1 MKSLRKKKEV
11 KRVKD
16 SSREDQKNIQKLRK
30 EGWEY
35 CSKSE
40 WRKLSGK
47 AKEKAKKKAKESPR
61 PSLQEP
67 TVMGLTQ
74 R

>member
-1 MKSLRKKKEV
+1 LRKKKEV

-16 SSREDQKNIQKLRK
+16 SSREDYQNIQKLRK

-35 CSKSE
+35 CSKSI

-47 AKEKAKKKAKESPR
+47 TKEKAKEKKKESPR

-74 R
+74 HD

>member
-16 SSREDQKNIQKLRK
+16 SSREDYQNIQKLLK
-30 EGWEY
+30 EGWKY

-47 AKEKAKKKAKESPR
+47 AKEKTKEKKKDSPR